1 MHSPICW
8 GEDSFLIMGKRLLVY
23 SDCYIYGGS
32 ERLMS
37 FLVKNSVLSKN
48 YEITFAYRAHKQY
61 SSAMESDFGSFKG
74 KIIPLKLVSN
84 DTINHNITRKTYTF
98 LAILTKIVFTSFYY
112 SGFYFLFNSI
122 KFIQML
128 RDVKPDIL
136 HINNGGYPAAR
147 TCSQLAI
154 VAKLFGV
161 EKIVYQVNNQ
171 ARKPKFFG
179 YLINPIVN
187 LCVGNFVTASN
198 LAKFNL
204 SVNAGFKPEK
214 ITLVKNVVM
223 AKPLTSNRESL
234 LQFYSLQKD
243 VLILVQVAFLTKRK
257 GQINAIK
264 ALHRLKMN
272 NNRRFVL
279 FLIGDGEDR
288 SDLEKATVD
297 MGLQDDVFMLGNR
310 NDYHEF
316 LAIADFVLMPS
327 IQDEDMP
334 LVVIESMLLHKVII
348 ATDFAGIGEVIEN
361 QHSGILLNPSSSN
374 LAEEIAGSII
384 ALVSD
389 NIKREGIIQ
398 NVAFAASQFSEEN
411 YGKQLLA
418 IYR

>member
-1 MHSPICW
+1 
-8 GEDSFLIMGKRLLVY
+8 
-23 SDCYIYGGS
+23 
-32 ERLMS
+32 MS

-48 YEITFAYRAHKQY
+48 YKITFAYRAHAQY
-61 SSAMESDFGSFKG
+61 SSAMKLDFNSFKG
-74 KIIPLKLVSN
+74 EIIPLKLISN
-84 DTINHNITRKTYTF
+84 DTIIHNITRKTNTF
-98 LAILTKIVFTSFYY
+98 ISILTKILFTLFYY

-122 KFIQML
+122 KFIQLL
-128 RDVKPDIL
+128 RHVKPDIL

-161 EKIVYQVNNQ
+161 NKIVYQVNNQ

-179 YLINPIVN
+179 YLFNPIVN
-187 LCVGNFVTASN
+187 WCVGNFITASK

-204 SVNAGFKPEK
+204 SVNAGFDPEK

-223 AKPLTSNRESL
+223 AKPLTSTRESL
-234 LQFYSLQKD
+234 LQSYGLEEH

-257 GQINAIK
+257 GQINALK
-264 ALHRLKMN
+264 ALHRLKMK

-288 SDLEKATVD
+288 SNLEQATVD

-348 ATDFAGIGEVIEN
+348 ASDFAGIGEVIEN
-361 QHSGILLNPSSSN
+361 QHSGILLNASSSN
-374 LAEEIAGSII
+374 LAEEIANSIM
-384 ALVSD
+384 ALNAD
-389 NIKREGIIQ
+389 TIKREDIIK
-398 NVAFAASQFSEEN
+398 NVAIAASQFSEEN
-411 YGKQLLA
+411 YGKQLIS

>member
-1 MHSPICW
+1 M
-8 GEDSFLIMGKRLLVY
+8 IMGKRLLVY

-37 FLVKNSVLSKN
+37 FLVKNSILSKN
-48 YEITFAYRAHKQY
+48 YEVTFAYRDHDQY
-61 SSAMESDFGSFKG
+61 TSAMEGDFSSFKG
-74 KIIPLKLVSN
+74 TIIPLKLMSN
-84 DTINHNITRKTYTF
+84 DTVNHNVTKKNNAFLTY
-98 LAILTKIVFTSFYY
+98 LIKVVLMMLYY
-112 SGFYFLFNSI
+112 SGIYFLFNSI

-128 RDVKPDIL
+128 RQIEPDIL

-161 EKIVYQVNNQ
+161 KKIVYQVNNQ

-187 LCVGNFVTASN
+187 LCVDNFVTASN
-198 LAKFNL
+198 LAKANL
-204 SVNAGFKPEK
+204 SENAGFDRDK
-214 ITLVKNVVM
+214 IMLVKNVVR
-223 AKPLTSNRESL
+223 AKFIASTRDSL
-234 LQFYSLQKD
+234 LQTYNLPHK

-264 ALHRLKMN
+264 ALARLKDSRDD
-272 NNRRFVL
+272 RRFVL

-288 SDLEKATVD
+288 LDLEKAVNAK
-297 MGLQDDVFMLGNR
+297 GLQADVFFLGNR

-334 LVVIESMLLHKVII
+334 LVVIEAMLLHKIII
-348 ATDFAGIGEVIEN
+348 ASNFAGIGEVIEDRY
-361 QHSGILLNPSSSN
+361 SGILLEFTSPD
-374 LAEEIAGSII
+374 LDKEIAESITE
-384 ALVSD
+384 LVGD
-389 NIKREGIIQ
+389 GLKRENIIK
-398 NVAFAASQFSEEN
+398 NVKVAATQFSEEN
-411 YGKQLLA
+411 YGRQLLS
-418 IYR
+418 IYKIR